1 MSDEAFQKH
10 LKALMTKRMEK
21 PKKISGQNSRYWSE
35 ILSQQYNFDRGKAV
49 SLFGY
54 TIKEC
59 GLN

>member
-35 ILSQQYNFDRGKAV
+35 ILSQQYNFDRGMVV
-49 SLFGY
+49 SLSSY
-54 TIKEC
+54 
-59 GLN
+59 LN

>member
-49 SLFGY
+49 SLSP
-54 TIKEC
+54 
-59 GLN
+59 